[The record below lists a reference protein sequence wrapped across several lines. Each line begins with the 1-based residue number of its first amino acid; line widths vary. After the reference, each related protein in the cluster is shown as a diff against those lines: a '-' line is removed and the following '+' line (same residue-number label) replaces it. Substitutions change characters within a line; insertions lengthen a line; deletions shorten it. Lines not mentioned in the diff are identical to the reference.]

1 MIGNELRPLGNPS
14 FPNPLA
20 GNSRIAEPY
29 SDLSKLFRRRC
40 RIIRAAVP
48 RARIRHNPGV
58 LHCIITYPLHYC
70 VSGESEPDRA
80 PDPGQTRPGRIGRA
94 DGRRLNL
101 GLGGMK
107 IQFDVQS
114 PNFRHVYV
122 SKLPPIRKYRM
133 DARIANIRARFR
145 VRARTSVYGEPSSP
159 LRLYIYIR
167 GGIRLHGHSALA
179 SMTLNVIISADNK

>member
-1 MIGNELRPLGNPS
+1 MIGNELCPLDNPS
-14 FPNPLA
+14 FPDSPT

-80 PDPGQTRPGRIGRA
+80 HRTRARPGQAGSDEPG
-94 DGRRLNL
+94 GRRLNL

-133 DARIANIRARFR
+133 DA
-145 VRARTSVYGEPSSP
+145 
-159 LRLYIYIR
+159 
-167 GGIRLHGHSALA
+167 
-179 SMTLNVIISADNK
+179 